1 MLYIKNEINKFNLKR
16 KNTMYETI
24 YIEKNKSNRFGVHF
38 YEDATQW
45 NVFKDIYGMNDQKL
59 AVICSEC
66 IKNDA
71 WEAFADSF
79 DNEDVLCLSEKN
91 ADSINDFIT
100 KKRAEDYTF
109 VVLSDTSVMKA
120 LYENITS
127 DVSKGSFICV
137 PVTPEALF
145 QDISIRPLID
155 KNGETIRKEWYPK
168 AVYVDVSVL
177 AKASPLE
184 FRNAIASAFKLAI
197 SHKAS
202 MFEWMISNMY
212 ELTDC
217 EEEAICELLERGFN
231 VMKERI
237 EKDTAK
243 ERAISVYAKDFYDL
257 IKMADSELSFADCMS
272 LALVC
277 QTYLSW
283 KKDLISM
290 EEYYE
295 IRDMFV
301 FFGLS
306 ITETFAT
313 ADELT
318 DILMNSDADIIK
330 KENCVYIRKL
340 GKTVVDASPSKE
352 LIKEALEQ
360 IYFNEEA
367 ID

>member
-1 MLYIKNEINKFNLKR
+1 
-16 KNTMYETI
+16 MYETI
-24 YIEKNKSNRFGVHF
+24 YIEKNKSNRFGVYF

-45 NVFKDIYGMNDQKL
+45 NVFKDICGMNEQKL

-71 WEAFADSF
+71 WKAFADSF
-79 DNEDVLCLSEKN
+79 TKEDVFRLSEKN
-91 ADSINDFIT
+91 RDIINDFIV
-100 KKRAEDYTF
+100 KKSEENFTF

-127 DVSKGSFICV
+127 DVSKGSFVCV

-155 KNGETIRKEWYPK
+155 ENDETIRKEWYPK

-177 AKASPLE
+177 SKTSPLE
-184 FRNAIASAFKLAI
+184 FQNAIASAFKLAI

-202 MFEWMISNMY
+202 MFEWMILNMY

-217 EEEAICELLERGFN
+217 EKEAICELLERGFN

-243 ERAISVYAKDFYDL
+243 ERAVSSYGKDFYDL
-257 IKMADSELSFADCMS
+257 MKKTDSELSFADCMS

-313 ADELT
+313 ADELM
-318 DILMNSDADIIK
+318 DILINSDADITK
-330 KENCVYIRKL
+330 KEKCVYIRKL

-352 LIKEALEQ
+352 LIKESLEQ
-360 IYFNEEA
+360 IYYNEEA

>member
-1 MLYIKNEINKFNLKR
+1 
-16 KNTMYETI
+16 
-24 YIEKNKSNRFGVHF
+24 
-38 YEDATQW
+38 
-45 NVFKDIYGMNDQKL
+45 L
-59 AVICSEC
+59 ARV
-66 IKNDA
+66 K
-71 WEAFADSF
+71 
-79 DNEDVLCLSEKN
+79 
-91 ADSINDFIT
+91 
-100 KKRAEDYTF
+100 YH
-109 VVLSDTSVMKA
+109 
-120 LYENITS
+120 
-127 DVSKGSFICV
+127 
-137 PVTPEALF
+137 ALF

-155 KNGETIRKEWYPK
+155 ENGETIRKEWYPQ

-177 AKASPLE
+177 AKTSPLE

-217 EEEAICELLERGFN
+217 VEEAICELLERGFN

-243 ERAISVYAKDFYDL
+243 ERAISVYAKDFYAL
-257 IKMADSELSFADCMS
+257 MKKADSELSFADCMS

-330 KENCVYIRKL
+330 RENCVYIRKL

-360 IYFNEEA
+360 IYYNEEA

>member
-1 MLYIKNEINKFNLKR
+1 
-16 KNTMYETI
+16 MYETI
-24 YIEKNKSNRFGVHF
+24 YVEKNKSNRFGVYF

-45 NVFKDIYGMNDQKL
+45 NVFKDIYGMNEQKL
-59 AVICSEC
+59 AVICSENV
-66 IKNDA
+66 KNDA
-71 WEAFADSF
+71 WEAFADAF
-79 DNEDVLCLSEKN
+79 AKENIFCLSEKN
-91 ADSINDFIT
+91 GDTINDFIA
-100 KKRAEDYTF
+100 KKSEENFTF

-127 DVSKGSFICV
+127 DVCKGSFICV

-145 QDISIRPLID
+145 QDISVKPLVD
-155 KNGETIRKEWYPK
+155 DNGEAIRKEWYPR

-177 AKASPLE
+177 SKTSPLE
-184 FRNAIASAFKLAI
+184 FQNAMASAFKLSI

-243 ERAISVYAKDFYDL
+243 ERAVSSYGKDFYDL
-257 IKMADSELSFADCMS
+257 MKKADSELSFADCMS

-313 ADELT
+313 ADELM
-318 DILMNSDADIIK
+318 DILINSDADITK
-330 KENCVYIRKL
+330 KEKCVYIRKL

-360 IYFNEEA
+360 IYYNEEA